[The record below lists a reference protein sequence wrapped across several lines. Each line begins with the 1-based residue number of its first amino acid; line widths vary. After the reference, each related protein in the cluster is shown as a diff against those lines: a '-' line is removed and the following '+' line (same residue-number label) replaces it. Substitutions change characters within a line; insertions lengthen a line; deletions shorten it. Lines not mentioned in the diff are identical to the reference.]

1 MTSAGGKRLI
11 RGGAVTSSEDLSS
24 AAGGLRGLRRRGVGS
39 VVHRLDLGTQE
50 TGVRET
56 ITTTSLTPT
65 SGPAGGAAAHLRL
78 PDKDAVVLLAGE
90 VALALHRAVV
100 LALGLVQDHAHPL
113 PGGEKRVS
121 DVGHR
126 AALSLPDHLH
136 QGAHLHRSAAAA
148 ATVGAH
154 PAAAAAGRLRE
165 TDRQADRQVQC
176 RVSLFPT
183 IFGLQWSKR
192 RSINW

>member
-1 MTSAGGKRLI
+1 MSAP
-11 RGGAVTSSEDLSS
+11 SST
-24 AAGGLRGLRRRGVGS
+24 GWIWG
-39 VVHRLDLGTQE
+39 HRKQQG
-50 TGVRET
+50 ET

-90 VALALHRAVV
+90 VAFALHRAVV

-113 PGGEKRVS
+113 PGGKKRVS

-148 ATVGAH
+148 TTVGAH
-154 PAAAAAGRLRE
+154 PTAAAAGRLRE
-165 TDRQADRQVQC
+165 TDRQADRQVQY

-183 IFGLQWSKR
+183 IFGLQWS
-192 RSINW
+192 SIAPLIGKKNKKQSKAKKQPLET